1 MTDVINILKSLGYST
16 VPASFYGEI
25 AVWKSWYDGNVRSFH
40 RYQVYNGLQHV
51 DCRRYTMGMAKK
63 VAEDWANLLLNE
75 KVKITLEGTAEQEFF
90 DEVCKANNFAV
101 KSNEMQE
108 IKSAVGTAAYVVRAS
123 GVSVDKETGNVTNGE
138 GAALKI
144 DYVTAHNIFPLSWE
158 NGVVKECAFSSSV
171 VDKDATYTYLQIHH
185 LDDDGNY
192 TIENKLYQNTT
203 ETELSK
209 VKSLE
214 NVPPVV
220 HTGSKTPQFVI
231 DRLNIANNVD
241 NTLPMG
247 IPAFANAIDQ
257 LKGVDVAYD
266 SYVNEF
272 QLGKKRVMVK
282 PGAVKDLDGNPIF
295 DPNELYYYVL
305 PEDTTDGNVIQP
317 IDMTL
322 RTAEHSTGIQDMLNA
337 LSMRCGFGKNYYKF
351 ESGSVTTAKEVI
363 SSNQDLQS
371 AVHKNGIILKSAME
385 GLARIILRMGNSI
398 MGKGLN
404 ENVNVKVELDDS
416 IFVDREKV
424 LEDMR
429 LDVQAGILKPEIYI
443 AEKYSVSVKKAK
455 EMMPGMEDL
464 TDEDQD
470 EIGAPNDVG
479 DSKGIASAIKKA
491 IQILAKAIGLNLASK
506 GGGEDMTDE
515 EQDEV
520 E

>member
-25 AVWKSWYDGNVRSFH
+25 AVWKSWYDGNVKSFH

-51 DCRRYTMGMAKK
+51 DCKRYTMGMAKK

-108 IKSAVGTAAYVVRAS
+108 LKSAVGTAAYVVRAS
-123 GVSVDKETGNVTNGE
+123 GVSVDKETGNVTNGD
-138 GAALKI
+138 GASLKI
-144 DYVTAHNIFPLSWE
+144 DYVTAPNIFPLSWE
-158 NGVVKECAFSSSV
+158 NGIVKECAFSSTV
-171 VDKDATYTYLQIHH
+171 VEKDAAYTYLQIHR
-185 LDDDGNY
+185 LEDDGNY
-192 TIENKLYQNTT
+192 TIENKLYQNSA

-282 PGAVKDLDGNPIF
+282 PGAVKDLDGNPVF

-305 PEDTTDGNVIQP
+305 PEDTTEGDIIQP

-322 RTAEHSTGIQDMLNA
+322 RTAEHNAGLQDMLNA
-337 LSMRCGFGKNYYKF
+337 LSSRCGFGENHYRF
-351 ESGSVTTAKEVI
+351 DNGSVATATQVI
-363 SSNQDLQS
+363 SENSTMFRTIKK
-371 AVHKNGIILKSAME
+371 HEIILE
-385 GLARIILRMGNSI
+385 NVLTELCRIVLRLGNSI
-398 MGKGLN
+398 MGNGLN
-404 ENVNVKVELDDS
+404 EDVEISIDFDDS
-416 IFVDREKV
+416 II
-424 LEDMR
+424 EDKQTDFARDMQM
-429 LDVQAGILKPEIYI
+429 LNAGIMNAWEFR
-443 AEKYSVSVKKAK
+443 ARW
-455 EMMPGMEDL
+455 MNEDEA
-464 TDEDQD
+464 T
-470 EIGAPNDVG
+470 
-479 DSKGIASAIKKA
+479 
-491 IQILAKAIGLNLASK
+491 AKAALPK
-506 GGGEDMTDE
+506 MEDMTDE